1 MDYKDSF
8 SGSKFQL
15 FERHQNIYIKKFYKI
30 INNRDLKSFE
40 KQRDFK
46 NYYIKKYR
54 VQSAK
59 IDKIDIKKKIIILNY
74 YSGLSGSELILNSD
88 LAIHKILDFFLKEY
102 VQNLIDTSKFEK
114 FNKKPYLAK
123 CNEIKKKILP
133 NHMYLYEK
141 MFKKIYSKFN
151 GIKINL
157 TGKCHGDL
165 TLSNI
170 IINQD
175 KKKIILIDFLKTFKE
190 TPLQDICK
198 LIQDLRL
205 YWSSRR
211 FNATNMLRA
220 QIFCNNIN
228 PFLSIKKPHLYKILD
243 LEMSMTLLR
252 ILPYVTKNDFETIKW
267 LEVSFDKLGYSFY
280 KSI

>member
-15 FERHQNIYIKKFYKI
+15 FERHQNIYIKKFYKN

-114 FNKKPYLAK
+114 FNKKPYLVK

-141 MFKKIYSKFN
+141 MFKKIYSKLN

-157 TGKCHGDL
+157 IGKCHGDL

-228 PFLSIKKPHLYKILD
+228 PFLSIKKPQLYKILD